1 MRNYRVEYLAIIETK
16 EGFCSTVEAFN
27 SLLQAYG
34 SIKASTDHISYSGSD
49 FDYSVQRGVVAKGEQ
64 VYFHM
69 RFSCSKK
76 ENLQD
81 YKKFLKLVRTILQ
94 KVCIKTP
101 EVLWD
106 DLSGEL
112 CSKAYPVIYELENMM
127 RKLIT
132 KFMLISI
139 GVAWV
144 SSAVPKEV
152 SDAVKVK
159 KSASQGYLYD
169 ADFIQLS
176 NFLFKKYSTANSDKL
191 LLRLAKAKDIQ
202 DIDLSELKEMIPQS
216 NWERYFLPIVDCN
229 SEYLDVRWKKL
240 YDLRCVVAHNNFLT
254 HDEFDEVVR
263 LSEEVKDKLTA
274 AIDNLDQIHISDEQ
288 KEEVAENAVGTFS
301 KFYGEFLSSWNFL
314 LEDFHALFKLKG
326 LEIKSAGKIAMPGPA
341 MCARML
347 LSAGFIDK
355 DIFDAFEDLLQFRN
369 ALVHNQLQVESHE
382 YIEQYVAFAEE
393 LREAINS
400 IIGNQ

>member
-16 EGFCSTVEAFN
+16 EDFCSTVEAFN

-34 SIKASTDHISYSGSD
+34 SIKASADNISYSGSA
-49 FDYSVQRGVVAKGEQ
+49 FDYSVQRGVVAEGAQ

-69 RFSCSKK
+69 RFNCSKK
-76 ENLQD
+76 ENLPD

-94 KVCIKTP
+94 KVCIKMP

-112 CSKAYPVIYELENMM
+112 CSKAYPIIYELENMM

-139 GVAWV
+139 GISWV

-152 SDAVKVK
+152 SDSVKVK
-159 KSASQGYLYD
+159 KSATQGYLYD

-191 LLRLAKAKDIQ
+191 LLRLAKAKNIQ

-229 SEYLDVRWKKL
+229 SEYLDVRWKKI
-240 YDLRCVVAHNNFLT
+240 YDLRCVIAHNNFLT
-254 HDEFDEVVR
+254 QEEFDEIIK
-263 LSEEVKDKLTA
+263 LSAEVKDKLTA
-274 AIDNLDQIHISDEQ
+274 AIDNLDKIHVSDEQ
-288 KEEVAENAVGTFS
+288 KEEVAESVVGSFS
-301 KFYGEFLSSWNFL
+301 VFYGEFLSSWNGLVEDLYTL
-314 LEDFHALFKLKG
+314 LKSKG
-326 LEIKSAGKIAMPGPA
+326 LEIRSAGKTARPGPA

-347 LSAGFIDK
+347 LGAGLIDK
-355 DIFDAFEDLLQFRN
+355 DIFEAFEDLLKFRN
-369 ALVHNQLQVESHE
+369 ALVHNQLKVESHE
-382 YIEQYVAFAEE
+382 YIEQYVTFTEE
-393 LREAINS
+393 LREVINV
-400 IIGNQ
+400 ILGRQ

>member
-16 EGFCSTVEAFN
+16 EDFCSTVEAFN

-34 SIKASTDHISYSGSD
+34 SIKASANNISYSGSD
-49 FDYSVQRGVVAKGEQ
+49 FDYSVQRGVVAEGEQ

-69 RFSCSKK
+69 RFNCNNRES
-76 ENLQD
+76 LLD

-94 KVCIKTP
+94 KVCIKMP

-139 GVAWV
+139 GVSWV

-152 SDAVKVK
+152 SDSVKVK
-159 KSASQGYLYD
+159 KSATQGCLYD

-191 LLRLAKAKDIQ
+191 LSKLAKAKNIQ

-240 YDLRCVVAHNNFLT
+240 YDLRCVIAHNNFLAQE
-254 HDEFDEVVR
+254 EFDEVVK
-263 LSEEVKDKLTA
+263 LSAEVKDKLTA
-274 AIDNLDQIHISDEQ
+274 AIDNLDKIHVSDEQ
-288 KEEVAENAVGTFS
+288 KEEVAESAVGTFS
-301 KFYGEFLSSWNFL
+301 KFYGEFLSSWNGL
-314 LEDFHALFKLKG
+314 IEDLYTLFKLKG
-326 LEIKSAGKIAMPGPA
+326 LEVRSAGKITKPGPA

-347 LSAGFIDK
+347 VAAGLIDK
-355 DIFDAFEDLLQFRN
+355 DFFEAFEDLLKFRN
-369 ALVHNQLQVESHE
+369 ALVHNQLKVESNE
-382 YIEQYVAFAEE
+382 YIEHYVTFTEE
-393 LREAINS
+393 LREAINVILGS
-400 IIGNQ
+400 Q